1 MCSTYPLRLYR
12 LDNNNNDNG
21 FSFHTTKSNISSVVG
36 VVVVMYVYGKK
47 KQEAQFNS
55 NMTTRCSSLVQA
67 LVYHLLKDQGHL
79 TQDPN
84 FLQARAI
91 LVPNVCHGYVY
102 AYLCQ
107 NVSLYVNFGIIR
119 RMSQFDNETSERCH
133 NYKITLCCMQLFYI
147 VVTVVFKCATC
158 YL

>member
-1 MCSTYPLRLYR
+1 MAFHFTPQKVILLVWQVQQWLCMC
-12 LDNNNNDNG
+12 
-21 FSFHTTKSNISSVVG
+21 
-36 VVVVMYVYGKK
+36 MEK

-133 NYKITLCCMQLFYI
+133 NYKITLCCMQLFYV
-147 VVTVVFKCATC
+147 VVTVPLAICNILFYFLQK
-158 YL
+158 